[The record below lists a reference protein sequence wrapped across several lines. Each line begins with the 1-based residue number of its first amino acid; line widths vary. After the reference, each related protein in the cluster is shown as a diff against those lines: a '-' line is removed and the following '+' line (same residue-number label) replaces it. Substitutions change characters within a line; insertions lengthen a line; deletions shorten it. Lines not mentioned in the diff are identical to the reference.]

1 MSKSAWT
8 AWAVKNSV
16 VMLCFAALAIHF
28 NHWWIVLFAAFFM
41 SSLERKSPASRV
53 CDGCG
58 KTIYSLDWDAID
70 VEDRAG
76 GMDFAERMATTGKI
90 TARIVREA
98 TAMYKQRH
106 PYIAQVLYILK
117 NRATKYKGL
126 LRGLLN
132 KR

>member
-1 MSKSAWT
+1 MRRPSGRDG
-8 AWAVKNSV
+8 
-16 VMLCFAALAIHF
+16 FAGRTGT
-28 NHWWIVLFAAFFM
+28 
-41 SSLERKSPASRV
+41 SGR
-53 CDGCG
+53 
-58 KTIYSLDWDAID
+58 TI
-70 VEDRAG
+70 
-76 GMDFAERMATTGKI
+76 
-90 TARIVREA
+90 ARTVREA